1 MILLKV
7 HGDSQCPPPPQDFT
21 MFPEVPRVRRLL
33 QYEGKNGNGS
43 IVRLLFLSYLSHL
56 SISLY
61 CAASQASQKA
71 APIVVALH
79 YPSLC
84 GHFVPGLSV
93 AESGGQTRLWRFL
106 PFDDFHLCL
115 HDILDLNIEQES
127 CLASSSSFGAPK
139 QCIEGENSPC
149 GLPPP

>member
-1 MILLKV
+1 MGT
-7 HGDSQCPPPPQDFT
+7 HNAPPPQDFA

-56 SISLY
+56 FLPLS
-61 CAASQASQKA
+61 CAISQASQKA

-79 YPSLC
+79 YSSLC

-93 AESGGQTRLWRFL
+93 AESGEQTRPVGYEWRFL
-106 PFDDFHLCL
+106 PFDDFHL
-115 HDILDLNIEQES
+115 
-127 CLASSSSFGAPK
+127 
-139 QCIEGENSPC
+139 
-149 GLPPP
+149 